1 MFIKHLSLAN
11 FRNYATAEI
20 ELKPGVNLL
29 VGPNGQGKTNL
40 VEAIRYLSTL
50 SSHRV
55 AGYQPLIRQD
65 QGQAI
70 VRALASYEERDVLVE
85 LELNRDSPNKARVN
99 KSPAQKVRDILGYV
113 NSVTFAPEDLDIVK
127 RDPSNRRA
135 FIDELVVQVWPR
147 FAGVYADF
155 ERVLKQRNTL
165 LKTARQTG
173 AKGSALSTLDAW
185 DQSLVSY
192 GSEIVAARID
202 LIERLRP
209 HLFAAYQ
216 SIAIANNEPRILVK
230 SSLMGDAVP
239 SGWNSNSDDEDD
251 GLEYIETGDRATI
264 EEMYRTK
271 LAAVRPKEMERGITL
286 VGPHRD
292 DLVLMLGSLPAKG
305 YASHGES
312 WSYALAL
319 RLASIALLR
328 AETRSGDPV
337 LILDDVFAEL
347 DAGRRERLA
356 EMVLENEQVL
366 ITAAVAEDI
375 PEKLISTVFNVS
387 AGTVVAA
394 GVGPSAGAS
403 EGEAR

>member
-1 MFIKHLSLAN
+1 MFIKHLSLAS
-11 FRNYATAEI
+11 FRNYKNAEI
-20 ELKPGVNLL
+20 SLQQGVNLL

-55 AGYQPLIRQD
+55 AGYLPLIKQD
-65 QGQAI
+65 EPQAA
-70 VRALASYEERDVLVE
+70 VRAMASHAERDILIE
-85 LELNRDSPNKARVN
+85 IELNRDSANKARVN
-99 KSPAQKVRDILGYV
+99 KSPVPRVRDILGLV

-127 RDPSNRRA
+127 RDPTNRRA

-147 FAGVYADF
+147 FAGVYSDY

-192 GSEIVAARID
+192 GAEIISARVD
-202 LIERLRP
+202 LVERLRP
-209 HLFAAYQ
+209 HLFEAYQ

-230 SSLMGDAVP
+230 SSLLGTAIP
-239 SGWNSNSDDEDD
+239 SGWGDDDDSED
-251 GLEYIETGDRATI
+251 LEYIQTADRTEI
-264 EEMYRTK
+264 EALYSAK
-271 LAAVRPKEMERGITL
+271 LSTVRAKELERGLTL

-292 DLVLMLGSLPAKG
+292 DLVLMLGTLPAKG

-328 AETRSGDPV
+328 AETRTGDPI

-347 DAGRRERLA
+347 DAGRRARLA
-356 EMVLENEQVL
+356 VMVAGNEQVL
-366 ITAAVAEDI
+366 ITAAVAEDV
-375 PEKLISTVFNVS
+375 PEELIATVFHVKHGEVS
-387 AGTVVAA
+387 NG
-394 GVGPSAGAS
+394 
-403 EGEAR
+403 

>member
-1 MFIKHLSLAN
+1 MFIKHLSLAS
-11 FRNYATAEI
+11 FRNYKNAEI
-20 ELKPGVNLL
+20 SLQQGVNLL

-55 AGYQPLIRQD
+55 AGYLPLIKQD
-65 QGQAI
+65 EPQAA
-70 VRALASYEERDVLVE
+70 VRAMASHAERDILIE
-85 LELNRDSPNKARVN
+85 IELNRDSANKARVN
-99 KSPAQKVRDILGYV
+99 KSPVPRVRDILGLV

-127 RDPSNRRA
+127 RDPTNRRA

-147 FAGVYADF
+147 FAGVYSDY

-192 GSEIVAARID
+192 GAEIISARVD
-202 LIERLRP
+202 LVERLRP
-209 HLFAAYQ
+209 HLFEAYQ

-230 SSLMGDAVP
+230 SSLLGTAIP
-239 SGWNSNSDDEDD
+239 SGWGDDDDSED
-251 GLEYIETGDRATI
+251 LEYIQTADRTEI
-264 EEMYRTK
+264 EALYSAK
-271 LAAVRPKEMERGITL
+271 LSTVRAKELERGLTL

-292 DLVLMLGSLPAKG
+292 DLVLMLGTLPAKG

-328 AETRSGDPV
+328 AETRTGDPI

-347 DAGRRERLA
+347 DAGRRARLA
-356 EMVLENEQVL
+356 GMVAGNEQVL
-366 ITAAVAEDI
+366 ITAAVAEDV
-375 PEKLISTVFNVS
+375 PEELIATVFHVKHGEVS
-387 AGTVVAA
+387 NG
-394 GVGPSAGAS
+394 
-403 EGEAR
+403 

>member
-1 MFIKHLSLAN
+1 MFIKHLSLAS
-11 FRNYATAEI
+11 FRNYKNAEI
-20 ELKPGVNLL
+20 ALQPGVNLL

-50 SSHRV
+50 ASHRV
-55 AGYQPLIRQD
+55 AGYLPLIKQD
-65 QGQAI
+65 EPQAAI
-70 VRALASYEERDVLVE
+70 RAMASHADRDILIE
-85 LELNRDSPNKARVN
+85 LELNRDSANKARIN
-99 KSPAQKVRDILGYV
+99 KSPAPRVRDILGLV

-127 RDPSNRRA
+127 RDPTNRRA

-147 FAGVYADF
+147 FAGVYSDY

-192 GSEIVAARID
+192 GSEIIAARVD
-202 LIERLRP
+202 LVERLRP
-209 HLFAAYQ
+209 HLFEAYQ

-230 SSLMGDAVP
+230 SSLLGTAIP
-239 SGWNSNSDDEDD
+239 SGWGDDDDSED
-251 GLEYIETGDRATI
+251 LEYIQTADRAEI
-264 EEMYRTK
+264 EALYSAKLATVRTK
-271 LAAVRPKEMERGITL
+271 ELERGITL
-286 VGPHRD
+286 LGPHRD
-292 DLVLMLGSLPAKG
+292 DLVLMLGTLPAKG

-328 AETRSGDPV
+328 AETRTGDPI

-347 DAGRRERLA
+347 DAGRRARLA
-356 EMVLENEQVL
+356 GMVAGNEQVL
-366 ITAAVAEDI
+366 ITAAVAEDV
-375 PEKLISTVFNVS
+375 PEELIATVFHVKHGEVS
-387 AGTVVAA
+387 ADADG
-394 GVGPSAGAS
+394 GADN
-403 EGEAR
+403 G